1 MLKMEEKIAHIR
13 QLLNQVQDPEIPVLT
28 IEDLGIIKDVSLK
41 DGKIVVYITPTYTGC
56 PAMDMIS
63 VQIKATLMENGYP
76 DCEVKLILNPVW
88 STDMISE
95 KGRLKMKQYG
105 IAPPAQKTFDQAF
118 RDGKAPV
125 VACPLCSSE
134 NTEIISH
141 FGSTPCKALYKCGNC
156 LEPFDYFKCH

>member
-1 MLKMEEKIAHIR
+1 MYKSEEKHTHVM
-13 QLLNQVQDPEIPVLT
+13 QLLNQVPDPEIPVLT
-28 IEDLGIIKDVSLK
+28 IGDLGIVKDVSIK
-41 DGKIVVYITPTYTGC
+41 DDKVTVFITPTYTGC

-76 DCEVKLILNPVW
+76 NCEVKLILHPVW

-95 KGRLKMKQYG
+95 KGMLKMKQYG
-105 IAPPAQKTFDQAF
+105 IAPPAQKTSDQAF

-125 VACPLCSSE
+125 VKCPLCGSE
-134 NTEIISH
+134 ETEIISH